1 MTRFFLVIALLTAAN
16 AAQAGF
22 LTTSPNAPVIGP
34 SDVVQAS
41 FAAPGAFDAAR
52 DFTDRPTPGQSF
64 TTPNAAPA
72 YRLNSITVKG
82 VGAGEL
88 PPVVAAG
95 AGFNTDSWHLRISAI
110 TGTLLTTLAAESASA
125 TGLPADDDFRYYVTF
140 TFTTPVL
147 LAPGSTYAFDLF
159 SESGYFGLSR
169 VGDVYAGGA
178 AFNTTGVRDFNG
190 TAANFAV
197 GGDRTFFASLSP
209 TSVAAVPVPP
219 TAALALVG
227 LLPLWRA
234 GRRRRA

>member
-1 MTRFFLVIALLTAAN
+1 MTRFFLAIAVLTSAN

-22 LTTSPNAPVIGP
+22 LTTSPTPPVIGP
-34 SDVVQAS
+34 SDVAQPL
-41 FAAPGAFDAAR
+41 FAGPGVFDPAH
-52 DFTDRPTPGQSF
+52 DFTDNPTPGQSF

-72 YRLNSITVKG
+72 YRLNSITLKG
-82 VGAGEL
+82 TGVGVVGAGNFF
-88 PPVVAAG
+88 G
-95 AGFNTDSWHLRISAI
+95 GNWNLRISAI
-110 TGTLLTTLAAESASA
+110 SGTTLTPIATDSAVA
-125 TGLPADDDFRYYVTF
+125 NVLPNDNDFRYYVTF

-178 AFNTTGVRDFNG
+178 AFNTSGVRDFSG
-190 TAANFAV
+190 TTANFAV

-209 TSVAAVPVPP
+209 DVAAVPVPP
-219 TAALALVG
+219 TIALALVG
-227 LLPLWRA
+227 LLPILRA

>member
-1 MTRFFLVIALLTAAN
+1 MTRFFLAIAVLTAAN

-22 LTTSPNAPVIGP
+22 LTTSPTPPVIGP
-34 SDVVQAS
+34 SDVVQSQVAAS
-41 FAAPGAFDAAR
+41 GAFDLVH

-82 VGAGEL
+82 VGPGEL
-88 PPVVAAG
+88 SPVVAAG
-95 AGFNTDSWHLRISAI
+95 AGFNTDNWHLRVSAI
-110 TGTLLTTLAAESASA
+110 TGTLLTTLATESAGA
-125 TGLPADDDFRYYVTF
+125 TGLPDDGDFRYYVTF

-178 AFNTTGVRDFNG
+178 AFNTTGVRDFSG
-190 TAANFAV
+190 TTADFTV
-197 GGDRTFFASLSP
+197 GGDRTFYASLSP
-209 TSVAAVPVPP
+209 DVAAVPVPP
-219 TAALALVG
+219 TIALALVG
-227 LLPLWRA
+227 LLPLWRT